1 MRCVSRYRTGYADR
15 QNARQM
21 FCVHTLSDALSAV
34 ARPSHEAAGLTK
46 AGPEL
51 SSVA

>member
-15 QNARQM
+15 QNAPQM
-21 FCVHTLSDALSAV
+21 FCVHTLSAAV